1 MFESLDSDKEDR
13 TVSPIYIISNST
25 SFNNTL
31 NTFMDHCWDGHYT
44 CQKRLSRFPS
54 IIATNDMYEVYYTG
68 TPPSNTRYTI
78 QGAESTS
85 DYLHLMIDFSQS
97 RLYKVY
103 ANDVLI
109 PANDYNATTNELV
122 PISKTKCGENVYFK
136 PTFKYEFYLTYGC
149 TIRFEAQDF
158 LEGMVRLQISYADFF
173 KNNGKATFLDKL
185 TSALGITQDQI
196 RIVNIQSG
204 STIIDWYIT
213 SPLTTSTL
221 RQKQLKEYN
230 DKLQAMKTTNN
241 LDLGWPILDFTT
253 QVVTS
258 TGSILTSDSSYY
270 SKKDVHLAV
279 YIILAVAGLATL
291 VGIIVGI
298 VKGFKMAK
306 AYKEVANLETVEYE
320 KGINASEVSEAKE
333 KSEI

>member
-136 PTFKYEFYLTYGC
+136 TYL
-149 TIRFEAQDF
+149 
-158 LEGMVRLQISYADFF
+158 
-173 KNNGKATFLDKL
+173 
-185 TSALGITQDQI
+185 
-196 RIVNIQSG
+196 
-204 STIIDWYIT
+204 
-213 SPLTTSTL
+213 
-221 RQKQLKEYN
+221 
-230 DKLQAMKTTNN
+230 
-241 LDLGWPILDFTT
+241 
-253 QVVTS
+253 QV
-258 TGSILTSDSSYY
+258 
-270 SKKDVHLAV
+270 
-279 YIILAVAGLATL
+279 
-291 VGIIVGI
+291 
-298 VKGFKMAK
+298 
-306 AYKEVANLETVEYE
+306 
-320 KGINASEVSEAKE
+320 
-333 KSEI
+333 

>member
-1 MFESLDSDKEDR
+1 
-13 TVSPIYIISNST
+13 
-25 SFNNTL
+25 
-31 NTFMDHCWDGHYT
+31 
-44 CQKRLSRFPS
+44 
-54 IIATNDMYEVYYTG
+54 
-68 TPPSNTRYTI
+68 
-78 QGAESTS
+78 
-85 DYLHLMIDFSQS
+85 
-97 RLYKVY
+97 
-103 ANDVLI
+103 
-109 PANDYNATTNELV
+109 
-122 PISKTKCGENVYFK
+122 
-136 PTFKYEFYLTYGC
+136 
-149 TIRFEAQDF
+149 
-158 LEGMVRLQISYADFF
+158 
-173 KNNGKATFLDKL
+173 
-185 TSALGITQDQI
+185 
-196 RIVNIQSG
+196 
-204 STIIDWYIT
+204 
-213 SPLTTSTL
+213 
-221 RQKQLKEYN
+221 
-230 DKLQAMKTTNN
+230 MKTTNN